1 MIALHISCEKIRYI
15 PFKIKARPIWG
26 PYGTHMGPIWAVSRK
41 FNVPKISGEFLN
53 LNKKIILELF
63 KG

>member
-26 PYGTHMGPIWAVSRK
+26 PIWAVNRK

>member
-15 PFKIKARPIWG
+15 PFKIKARPIW
-26 PYGTHMGPIWAVSRK
+26 AVNRK